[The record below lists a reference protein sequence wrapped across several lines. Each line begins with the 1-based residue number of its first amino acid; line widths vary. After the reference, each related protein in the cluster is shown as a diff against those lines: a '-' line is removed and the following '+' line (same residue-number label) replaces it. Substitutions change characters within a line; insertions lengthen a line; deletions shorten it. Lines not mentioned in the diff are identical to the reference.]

1 MEFLGYVISLDKVL
15 MKKSWIDIIKD
26 WLELKNVKD
35 VQVFI
40 GFANFY

>member
-1 MEFLGYVISLDKVL
+1 VEFLGYVISLDKVL

>member
-1 MEFLGYVISLDKVL
+1 

>member
-40 GFANFY
+40 GVANFY

>member
-40 GFANFY
+40 GFANFH